1 MNHESAAAMAGQIR
15 QRMQEDE
22 EERETRSIGKFSDFE
37 KDMPYLN
44 NRFNCSPKDNLSSY
58 LGSRNPFYKNVD
70 PETDSVWL
78 FDNTAYQPE
87 NGNGTWKA
95 EFVAA
100 YFLKN
105 SGKDTSKVVAY
116 VSEKIGLAE
125 GDKAEKTIAKRI
137 QPLLDAV
144 LPAHAVNVDILDR
157 GVMRL
162 GPSGR
167 DGISSDELI
176 LPAGDYTDGQV
187 LPSHAVGADAT
198 TSNTTFATSTGW
210 AVISDIDDTIKK
222 TLTSTPVGIL
232 QTTFAEEPEPIAGM
246 PEFYKHLTQKLNT
259 PPFWYLSAS
268 PYNLYPFLHDF
279 RSTYYPTG
287 TLILRE
293 ASWMNLAGL
302 LTNLTQGTQAY
313 KTDRMEKIHRW
324 FPRRKFVC
332 IGDSTQTD
340 PESYGQLYRKYPGWI
355 GAIFIRK
362 VTGVAEMDESN
373 KNSPERFE
381 KAFKDVPQEVWYA
394 FDDPSELYE
403 KVDKLVTN

>member
-1 MNHESAAAMAGQIR
+1 
-15 QRMQEDE
+15 MQEDE
-22 EERETRSIGKFSDFE
+22 EDRETRSIGKFSDFE
-37 KDMPYLN
+37 NTMPYLN
-44 NRFNCSPKDNLSSY
+44 NRFNCSLKDNLSSY
-58 LGSRNPFYKNVD
+58 LGSRNPFYKTVD
-70 PETDSVWL
+70 PENNIVWL

-87 NGNGTWKA
+87 NGNGAWKA

-100 YFLKN
+100 YFLKD
-105 SGKDTSKVVAY
+105 SGKDTSEVVAY
-116 VSEKIGLAE
+116 ISEKIGLAQ
-125 GDKAEKTIAKRI
+125 GDKAEATIAKRL

-144 LPAHAVNVDILDR
+144 LPAHAVNVDIVDKD
-157 GVMRL
+157 VMRL

-167 DGISSDELI
+167 DGISSDELG
-176 LPAGDYTDGQV
+176 LPAGDYTDGQN
-187 LPSHAVGADAT
+187 LLSHAVGADVT
-198 TSNTTFATSTGW
+198 VSNTTFATPTGW

-232 QTTFAEEPEPIAGM
+232 QTTFAEDPEPIAGM
-246 PEFYKHLTQKLNT
+246 PEFYKYMSQKLDT

-287 TLILRE
+287 TLVLRE

-362 VTGVAEMDESN
+362 VTGVAEMDESK

-381 KAFKDVPQEVWYA
+381 KAFKDVPQEVWYV
-394 FDDPSELYE
+394 FENPSELYE
-403 KVDKLVTN
+403 KIDKLVTS